1 MAHVGYVKSN
11 HASNTVEVST
21 VPAQK
26 LAYTLSEL
34 CAALGLC
41 RVTLYR
47 LEQRGLL
54 RPVPGIRHKL
64 YSRAEV
70 DRFLNGRAA

>member
-1 MAHVGYVKSN
+1 M
-11 HASNTVEVST
+11 ASNETPNTVTT
-21 VPAQK
+21 VPVAK
-26 LAYTLSEL
+26 LAYTLREL

-64 YSRAEV
+64 YARAEV
-70 DRFLNGRAA
+70 DRFLSGKAVTP